1 MASPRIVSLSVGSE
15 VAMVAAARRQA
26 KLATAAVKSVVK
38 RTWPNTTEAQV
49 RKAIVGALDRRA
61 FVVAA
66 TRHLTLISRAN
77 HRQLAAVAKDLPAWD
92 QKAEGAEVRAEVG
105 EMWADLLGRLV
116 GGGRQDSIREDG
128 ETTYLNSIMAR
139 MRAKRR
145 TNAEIVEVLEG
156 LQQVAPAEELA
167 AISQVRARVL
177 GWESKRN
184 EKHQTEAGIKRYT
197 WRSKRDSRVR
207 PDHARLDG
215 TIQRWSKAPIAD
227 TKSGFRA
234 HPGGCKYCR
243 CVADPIV
250 NRESV
255 RRARRAAA

>member
-1 MASPRIVSLSVGSE
+1 
-15 VAMVAAARRQA
+15 MVAAARRQA
-26 KLATAAVKSVVK
+26 RLATAAVRAVVK
-38 RTWPNTTEAQV
+38 RTWPETTESQV

-61 FVVAA
+61 FVVSA

-77 HRQLAAVAKDLPAWD
+77 HRQLASAITDFPQWDAKR
-92 QKAEGAEVRAEVG
+92 EGEEVRVEVA
-105 EMWADLLGRLV
+105 EMWSDLVDRLV
-116 GGGRQDSIREDG
+116 GGGRKDAAREDG
-128 ETTYLNSIMAR
+128 ETTYLNSIMGR
-139 MRAKRR
+139 MRALRR
-145 TNAEIVEVLEG
+145 TNAEILEVLEG

-167 AISQVRARVL
+167 AISRVRARVL

-197 WRSKRDSRVR
+197 WVTKRDSRVR
-207 PDHARLDG
+207 PDHVRLDG
-215 TIQRWSKAPIAD
+215 TIQRWSRPPVAD

-243 CVADPIV
+243 CTADPIE
-250 NRESV
+250 NRESQ